1 MATSSGCGSDSPVL
15 HSHNL
20 LYRLTGLTCLNGK
33 SNSAIAYRLG
43 YSQST
48 VKQELQRISRRLKA
62 ANRNEAVTRAIE
74 LNLMTTGNAVPV
86 ESDGA
91 GIS

>member
-1 MATSSGCGSDSPVL
+1 VL